1 MSLLLGLIGVLKT
14 FNDHVLRVGRV
25 LAAVALGLMVIFI
38 LAQIFYRYVL
48 NNALPWPD
56 EAARFMM
63 LWMTGLIAPSALR
76 RGGFVAIDLV
86 ERILPAIVGTLLTLT
101 LFIIGLIVLIYAVQ
115 IGYSDMTGFGG
126 RAKTASL
133 YIPTSFGFD
142 EWFRLPRSWMFASL
156 VVGVALMIV
165 VSVELILRQIVT
177 LLGGED
183 RLPTLPVTD
192 LPEAE

>member
-1 MSLLLGLIGVLKT
+1 MGLLLGLIGVLKT

-25 LAAVALGLMVIFI
+25 LAAIALGLMVIFI

-133 YIPTSFGFD
+133 YIPTSLGFD

-156 VVGVALMIV
+156 VVGIALMIV
-165 VSVELILRQIVT
+165 VSIELILRQIVS

-183 RLPTLPVTD
+183 RLPPLPVTD

>member
-1 MSLLLGLIGVLKT
+1 MGLLLGLIGVLKT

-183 RLPTLPVTD
+183 RLPALPVTD

>member
-1 MSLLLGLIGVLKT
+1 MGLLLGLAGVLGT

-25 LAAVALGLMVIFI
+25 LAAVALGLMVVFI
-38 LAQIFYRYVL
+38 LAQIFFRYVL

-76 RGGFVAIDLV
+76 RGGFVAIDMV
-86 ERILPAIVGTLLTLT
+86 ERILPAIVGTLLALT
-101 LFIIGLIVLIYAVQ
+101 LFLIGLIVLIYAVQ

-126 RAKTASL
+126 RARTASL
-133 YIPTSFGFD
+133 YVPTSLGFD
-142 EWFRLPRSWMFASL
+142 DWYRLPRSWMFASL

-177 LLGGED
+177 LLGGEG
-183 RLPTLPVTD
+183 RLPALPATD

>member
-1 MSLLLGLIGVLKT
+1 MGLLLGLIGVLKT

-25 LAAVALGLMVIFI
+25 LAAIALGLMVIFI

-183 RLPTLPVTD
+183 RLPALPVTD

>member
-1 MSLLLGLIGVLKT
+1 MGLLLGLIGVLKT

-177 LLGGED
+177 LLGGDD

>member
-1 MSLLLGLIGVLKT
+1 MGLLLGLIGVLKT

-63 LWMTGLIAPSALR
+63 LWMTAPSALR

-86 ERILPAIVGTLLTLT
+86 ERILPAIIGTLLTLT

-183 RLPTLPVTD
+183 RLPALPVTD